1 MNATFSRQLAAI
13 VSAIWIMAPSADAN
27 IMSKEERAQAFEL
40 ARSLVDR
47 SVAPV
52 EADRLA
58 LAPAPFSRN
67 LGIEK
72 AVAENPRSARSV
84 VSPADLLPKLAH
96 QLNPTGIFVFGGEY
110 YLVFKEKKVKAGAA
124 VAVPYE
130 NNEYT
135 VVISD
140 IRHTH
145 YTVAYGGS
153 ELQLKL
159 K

>member
-1 MNATFSRQLAAI
+1 MNASFLKQFAAI
-13 VSAIWIMAPSADAN
+13 VSAIWIMASAADAN
-27 IMSKEERAQAFEL
+27 IMSKEERSQAFAL

-47 SVAPV
+47 SVKPV

-58 LAPAPFSRN
+58 LAPAPFSKN
-67 LGIEK
+67 LGIQK
-72 AVAENPRSARSV
+72 AVEEGPEATRV
-84 VSPADLLPKLAH
+84 VAAPADLLPRLAN
-96 QLNPTGIFVFGGEY
+96 QLKPTGIFVFGGEY

-145 YTVAYGGS
+145 YTVTYGGS